1 MKFLWESNTIDET
14 KRSMEESNGT
24 TTFRRR
30 HNRGSKGKGHRNP
43 QKCQPKEVI
52 NLRLNESSEIVD
64 ADINEVPKST
74 VEVLVKYQSKRKRKR
89 DRSRRNKRL

>member
-1 MKFLWESNTIDET
+1 MKPNQKEKKSVKFLCESNTIDET

-30 HNRGSKGKGHRNP
+30 HTRGSKGKRYRNP

-74 VEVLVKYQSKRKRKR
+74 VEVLVKYQV
-89 DRSRRNKRL
+89 